1 MRLLVTGVA
10 GFIGAA
16 LSQRLQEEGHDV
28 VGVDDFST
36 GHPANVPY
44 GTDFI
49 EGDLSDKKTFD
60 QIRGPFDAIL
70 HLAGQSSGE
79 LSFLNPLNDLYRNV
93 ETTLNCIEFGKKHK
107 IRKFL
112 YASSMSV
119 YGDLSGAASEAS
131 PTSPKSIYG
140 VSKLASENYLRVA
153 RGQLRTVALRMF
165 NVYGPGQNLENL
177 QQGMVSIFLAMA
189 IRDRHIEV
197 HGSLNRYRDFV
208 HINDVVNT
216 WVHILYEDV
225 DGYSVV
231 NVGSGIK
238 TSVRHLISRIVE
250 LNKGTSVEVVGS
262 TPGDQHGVVANTSSL
277 NRYVNVEDF
286 LSFDEGLK
294 EFDAW
299 AKDWFRSR
307 S

>member
-1 MRLLVTGVA
+1 
-10 GFIGAA
+10 
-16 LSQRLQEEGHDV
+16 
-28 VGVDDFST
+28 
-36 GHPANVPY
+36 
-44 GTDFI
+44 
-49 EGDLSDKKTFD
+49 
-60 QIRGPFDAIL
+60 
-70 HLAGQSSGE
+70 
-79 LSFLNPLNDLYRNV
+79 
-93 ETTLNCIEFGKKHK
+93 
-107 IRKFL
+107 
-112 YASSMSV
+112 
-119 YGDLSGAASEAS
+119 
-131 PTSPKSIYG
+131 
-140 VSKLASENYLRVA
+140 
-153 RGQLRTVALRMF
+153 MF

-189 IRDRHIEV
+189 IRDSHIEV

-216 WVHILYEDV
+216 WAHILYEDV

-231 NVGSGIK
+231 NVGSGVK